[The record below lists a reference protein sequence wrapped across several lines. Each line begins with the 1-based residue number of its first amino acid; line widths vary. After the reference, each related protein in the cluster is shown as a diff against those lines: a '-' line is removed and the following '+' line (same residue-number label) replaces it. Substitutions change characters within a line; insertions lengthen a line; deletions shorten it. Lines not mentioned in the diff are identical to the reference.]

1 MYIYFSQTSVNMTN
15 NGKYSHIKSFKDFE
29 NEKMRLHYQIRLSE
43 KKLELRKFEL
53 REYINPIRFFTSF
66 FNDVARPALDLTRS
80 IIMHF
85 LEKNKNKNS
94 NENENSSSKSHKK

>member
-1 MYIYFSQTSVNMTN
+1 MTN
-15 NGKYSHIKSFKDFE
+15 NGRYSHIKSFKDFE

-53 REYINPIRFFTSF
+53 REYINPIKFFTSF
-66 FNDVARPALDLTRS
+66 FNDVARPTFNIVKS

-85 LEKNKNKNS
+85 VEKNKYKNKK
-94 NENENSSSKSHKK
+94 SSSKENKN